1 MVGGYPV
8 YWICFFLEIKTSCK
22 AYFSFAFEL
31 RAGEKGHL
39 KNFKKTREDIGIY

>member
-1 MVGGYPV
+1 MIP
-8 YWICFFLEIKTSCK
+8 CLLNMFLPGNKDLLQ

-31 RAGEKGHL
+31 RAGEKRHL